1 MKVHQKEKHQHD
13 SKNSDPRQDMIGQQR
28 QESGQGKRAETLT
41 PGKGKK
47 RSKSKKKQ
55 RSDERDEIQRCRD
68 DRQWGAYESV
78 WKCAGYTA
86 CFLRPNVVRLV
97 VHIENEEWV
106 VASTVGM
113 STAEAAR

>member
-1 MKVHQKEKHQHD
+1 MYFLKGHDKTYYKIVEVQQKEKDHHH

-41 PGKGKK
+41 LGKGKK

-68 DRQWGAYESV
+68 AREWCAYESF
-78 WKCAGYTA
+78 WKGAGYTA
-86 CFLRPNVVRLV
+86 
-97 VHIENEEWV
+97 
-106 VASTVGM
+106 
-113 STAEAAR
+113 